1 MVLSGLLQSLLYEVQ
16 VHLRR
21 GDAAF
26 RFLLKDMKHVYH
38 ARQLHRIDGSVRIAV
53 VVFNYLQD
61 AGPAKAF
68 QRLGVSV
75 SVTGLSEIQG
85 EANIAPHRGREC
97 P

>member
-16 VHLRR
+16 VGLHR
-21 GDAAF
+21 GDAAL
-26 RFLLKDMKHVYH
+26 RFLLKDVKHVHH
-38 ARQLHRIDGSVRIAV
+38 ARQLHRVYGSVRIAV
-53 VVFNYLQD
+53 EVFNYRQD

-85 EANIAPHRGREC
+85 EANIAPHPSRER